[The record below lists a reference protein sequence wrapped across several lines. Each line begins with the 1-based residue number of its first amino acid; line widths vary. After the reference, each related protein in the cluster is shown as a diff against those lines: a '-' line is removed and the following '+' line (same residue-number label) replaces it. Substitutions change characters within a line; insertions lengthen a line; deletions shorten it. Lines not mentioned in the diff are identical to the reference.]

1 MRSSFFQMFETTVQE
16 YVDAARKMEREA
28 FCQHIGVPVLVAVT
42 PETGP
47 TLQSNPTKIKTVE
60 EIEADHYRKQNL
72 DPTAVVLEIR
82 PTQEDAQGRVSL
94 GRSEDNDLVLNDD
107 TVSSH
112 HAIFTSEDGQTAVE
126 DQRSTNG
133 SLINSGLL
141 PPGWPIGLKDG
152 DVVSFGD
159 TSLAF
164 FTSGGF
170 YEALHASV
178 DAGVDDVLLS

>member
-1 MRSSFFQMFETTVQE
+1 MRTSVFQMFEPTVEE

-28 FCQHIGVPVLVAVT
+28 FCQHVGVSVLVAVT

-60 EIEADHYRKQNL
+60 EIEAAHFQKQNL
-72 DPTAVVLEIR
+72 DPSAMVLEIR
-82 PTQEDAQGRVSL
+82 PAQEAAKGRVSL
-94 GRSEDNDLVLNDD
+94 GRSEDNDLVLQDD

-112 HAIFTSEDGQTAVE
+112 HAIFTSENGQTAVE

-170 YEALHASV
+170 YEALQTSY
-178 DAGVDDVLLS
+178 DDEVDDVLFS